1 MYVADS
7 RSSKAPAAPASA
19 TEPPGR
25 RGAALRAVPGT
36 VLALGAVSLV
46 TDISSEMVTAV
57 LPLYLLTGLGLS
69 PLGFG
74 LLDGIQN
81 GFSALVR
88 LAGGHLADRRA
99 VTAPPATRPS
109 RPSATAC
116 PRSANRCC
124 CSSTPCR

>member
-7 RSSKAPAAPASA
+7 RSSKAPVAPAA
-19 TEPPGR
+19 GQVR
-25 RGAALRAVPGT
+25 RGAALRAVPGAVLVLGT
-36 VLALGAVSLV
+36 VSMV
-46 TDISSEMVTAV
+46 TDVSSEMVNAV

-88 LAGGHLADRRA
+88 LVGG
-99 VTAPPATRPS
+99 
-109 RPSATAC
+109 
-116 PRSANRCC
+116 
-124 CSSTPCR
+124 